1 MKPGMTRVLFA
12 AIFMSL
18 MILASGTAWGAMG
31 EITAFSFRSAQ
42 EDVLGLE
49 RSLEPDGEPDVHFVL
64 SLKGIGAVT
73 DVSIKAVDGTREWD
87 TARGSSNWALVIK
100 DATGKTLT
108 ATSGMPIAPFLGFAT
123 LNLYL
128 SDDGAAFSQTR
139 EYEVSVRFI
148 DGSTATAR
156 TEVKGMPDI
165 FKLPGPAQEE
175 GSDLITATAY
185 GIQGRDVAGKRETL
199 GKDGANDAHF
209 RVRFTTISV
218 VDQIT
223 IRNVDGMNAMWDT
236 IPGNGVWAIAV
247 FMDGNLKNRAD
258 GSVRFPVDGDTTLDL
273 WVADNGAVSGGK
285 TRFEVIVQFN
295 DGTIFHA
302 IAAPGEEEPEAGEGI
317 LSAKLFPP
325 ETTDVANRG
334 ESPGADG
341 NPDWRVDM
349 SLSGQGTVI
358 SFIVR
363 GVEGSVA
370 EWDTLPG
377 NKKPIIVVTDKAG
390 KVLNSSSGTVS
401 IAISEKKDLTLW
413 LDDAGA
419 LADQGN
425 RFRVIAVMSD
435 GRTFERI
442 IDRVVFVPGVPP
454 KPVMPSGAVENI
466 QESSSVRAFYMGKG
480 PRNLVG
486 KGEPA
491 DIRTGLDAN
500 PDAHIRL
507 RLVSLQGTI
516 NSLTVESLDGKSGS
530 WDTIPGNQSWHIAVT
545 ETATSPMLN
554 KPDGSFSRNVSGNS
568 ELHLWL
574 ADNGKL
580 SADPSNY
587 RIIVRFTDGRA
598 LSQTIF

>member
-1 MKPGMTRVLFA
+1 MKPGMTRFFFA
-12 AIFMSL
+12 ALLLSL
-18 MILASGTAWGAMG
+18 LVLASGTAWGAMG
-31 EITAFSFRSAQ
+31 EITSFSFRSAQ

-49 RSLEPDGEPDVHFVL
+49 RSLDPDGEPDVHFVL

-73 DVSIKAVDGTREWD
+73 DISLKAVDGTREWD
-87 TARGSSNWALVIK
+87 TGRGSANWALLVK

-123 LNLYL
+123 LNLYV

-148 DGSTATAR
+148 DGSTSTAR

-165 FKLPGPAQEE
+165 FKVPEPAQEE
-175 GSDLITATAY
+175 GSGLMSATAY
-185 GIQGRDVAGKRETL
+185 GIQDRDVAGKRETL

-218 VDQIT
+218 VDHIT

-258 GSVRFPVDGDTTLDL
+258 GSIRFPVDGDTTLDL

-295 DGTIFHA
+295 DGTIFRE
-302 IAAPGEEEPEAGEGI
+302 IAVPGEEETETGEGI
-317 LSAKLFPP
+317 ISAKLFAPDK
-325 ETTDVANRG
+325 TDIANRG

-341 NPDWRVDM
+341 NPDWKVDL
-349 SLSGQGTVI
+349 SLSGKGTII

-377 NKKPIIVVTDKAG
+377 NKKPIVVVTDKGG
-390 KVLNSSSGTVS
+390 KVLNSPNGSVSITLSGTKEL
-401 IAISEKKDLTLW
+401 ALW

-425 RFRVIAVMSD
+425 RFRVIAVLSD

-442 IDRVVFVPGVPP
+442 IDRVVYLPGTPP
-454 KPVMPSGAVENI
+454 KPVMPSGATESI

-516 NSLTVESLDGKSGS
+516 KSLTVESLDGKSGE
-530 WDTIPGNQSWHIAVT
+530 WDTIPGNNRWHIAVT

-554 KPDGSFSRNVSGNS
+554 KTDGSFTRDVSGNL
-568 ELHLWL
+568 ELHLWM

>member
-1 MKPGMTRVLFA
+1 MKPGMTRFFFA
-12 AIFMSL
+12 ALLLSL
-18 MILASGTAWGAMG
+18 LVLASGTAWGAMG
-31 EITAFSFRSAQ
+31 EITSFSFRSAQ

-49 RSLEPDGEPDVHFVL
+49 RSLDPDGEPDVHFVL

-73 DVSIKAVDGTREWD
+73 DIALKAVDGTREWD
-87 TARGSSNWALVIK
+87 TGRGSANWALLVK

-123 LNLYL
+123 LNLYV

-148 DGSTATAR
+148 DGSTSTAR

-165 FKLPGPAQEE
+165 FKLPEPAQEE
-175 GSDLITATAY
+175 GSGLMTAAAY
-185 GIQGRDVAGKRETL
+185 GIQDRDVAGKRETL

-258 GSVRFPVDGDTTLDL
+258 GSIRFPVDGDTTLDL

-295 DGTIFHA
+295 DGTIFRE
-302 IAAPGEEEPEAGEGI
+302 IAVPGEEETETGEGI
-317 LSAKLFPP
+317 ISAKLFAPDK
-325 ETTDVANRG
+325 TDIANRG

-341 NPDWRVDM
+341 NPDWKVDL
-349 SLSGQGTVI
+349 SLSGKGTII

-377 NKKPIIVVTDKAG
+377 NKKPIVVVTDKGG
-390 KVLNSSSGTVS
+390 KVLNSPNGSVSITLSGTKEL
-401 IAISEKKDLTLW
+401 ALW

-425 RFRVIAVMSD
+425 RFRVIAVLSD

-442 IDRVVFVPGVPP
+442 IDRVVYLPGTPP
-454 KPVMPSGAVENI
+454 KPVMPSGATESI

-516 NSLTVESLDGKSGS
+516 KSLTVESLDGKSGE
-530 WDTIPGNQSWHIAVT
+530 WDTIPGNSRWHIAVT

-554 KPDGSFSRNVSGNS
+554 KTDGSFTRDVSGNL
-568 ELHLWL
+568 ELHLWM

>member
-1 MKPGMTRVLFA
+1 MKPGMTRFFFA
-12 AIFMSL
+12 ALLLSL
-18 MILASGTAWGAMG
+18 LVLASGTAWGAMG
-31 EITAFSFRSAQ
+31 EITSFSFRSAQ

-49 RSLEPDGEPDVHFVL
+49 RSLDPDGEPDVHFVL

-73 DVSIKAVDGTREWD
+73 DIALKAVDGTREWD
-87 TARGSSNWALVIK
+87 TGRGSANWALLVK

-123 LNLYL
+123 LNLYV

-148 DGSTATAR
+148 DGSTSTAR

-165 FKLPGPAQEE
+165 FKLPEPAQEE
-175 GSDLITATAY
+175 GSGLMTAAAY
-185 GIQGRDVAGKRETL
+185 GIQDRDVAGKRETL

-258 GSVRFPVDGDTTLDL
+258 GSIRFPVDGDTTLDL

-295 DGTIFHA
+295 DGTIFRE
-302 IAAPGEEEPEAGEGI
+302 IAVPGEEETETGEGI
-317 LSAKLFPP
+317 ISAKLFAPDK
-325 ETTDVANRG
+325 TDIANRG

-341 NPDWRVDM
+341 NPDWKVDL
-349 SLSGQGTVI
+349 SLSGKGTII

-377 NKKPIIVVTDKAG
+377 NKKPIVVVTDKGG
-390 KVLNSSSGTVS
+390 KVLNSPNGSVSITLSGTKEL
-401 IAISEKKDLTLW
+401 ALW

-425 RFRVIAVMSD
+425 RFRVIAVLSD

-442 IDRVVFVPGVPP
+442 IDRVVYLPGTPP
-454 KPVMPSGAVENI
+454 KPVMPSGATESI

-516 NSLTVESLDGKSGS
+516 KSLTVESLDGKSGE
-530 WDTIPGNQSWHIAVT
+530 WDTIPGNNRWHIAVT

-554 KPDGSFSRNVSGNS
+554 KTDGSFTRDVSGNL
-568 ELHLWL
+568 ELHLWM